1 VGHFVTAND
10 RCCRAANGYRETFQP
25 TLKKQQSQVIGCSA
39 HYVLLGRVGRVTAI
53 SHVHVLRLNLHGWLI
68 IARRPPRHAE
78 ILDMISMVSMSS
90 STSVPRGNSSVL
102 YSIDLSSVAKAKS
115 NTAMQL
121 STMKSAK
128 EAWLMQG
135 ATSPATAKD
144 PSRRPHQHRRQTE

>member
-1 VGHFVTAND
+1 MLQSSRWVQGDISANTEKAAVAGHWML
-10 RCCRAANGYRETFQP
+10 RA
-25 TLKKQQSQVIGCSA
+25 
-39 HYVLLGRVGRVTAI
+39 
-53 SHVHVLRLNLHGWLI
+53 LRSSRSSWTCHCHLTCACTSTKPSWLVI

-90 STSVPRGNSSVL
+90 LTSVPRGNSSVL

-135 ATSPATAKD
+135 ATPPATAKD
-144 PSRRPHQHRRQTE
+144 PSRRPHQHHRQTE